1 MVKKSL
7 IWLYSFTTYLLW
19 GVIIVVTSVVLGLR
33 YYLLPHVKDY
43 RETIASHASTALGQ
57 RVTIGDINAGWS
69 GLSPH
74 FDLRNI
80 SLFDREN
87 RPALQF
93 EHIEASLSW
102 LSLVVGEPRLESLV
116 IHQPR
121 LTVRRETD
129 GTLYVA
135 GISMSGPSQP
145 TFPNWLL
152 RQQEIVVRDASVVWQ
167 DDFRHAPALAL
178 EKLNLLVQRP
188 FSRSLMDY
196 HRFGLTAVPSVGASK
211 PIDLRGSVYG
221 GDVAQT
227 GQWHGKLYAEVEGT
241 EIYAWRA
248 WLPLP
253 PAFAQGQGAMR
264 LWLDFAENTVQKT
277 TADVALSNVITRF
290 NPDKP
295 PLALQQISGRIE
307 WHKRNNDGYALAAR
321 KLALTAEHG
330 LNISNGKVDV
340 QRTSANDPVKGS
352 LKVDTLALEPLVA
365 LADYLPIGDDNRHML
380 AALAPTGA
388 LQNVSLQ
395 WQARQDKLEK
405 YAMRA
410 GFSHLGM
417 QPYANTPGFSGL
429 SGTLDADERGGKLRL
444 DSHQA
449 VLNLKNVFRQPIPA
463 DNLNAQV
470 QWTTQ
475 PHPEIKITNL
485 SITNP
490 HLSGIINA
498 SYRHDGIKGGYLD
511 LIGDIRNVDAR
522 YARLYYPIVM
532 GKSTLHWLDTSIF
545 GGRSDDVKV
554 RIKGAM
560 DDFPYIGGKTGEFS
574 VTATIRD
581 GIVDYANDWPKLE
594 GMSLKMKFYENKM
607 LLTGAQGQALGMKV
621 TNTTVRINAL
631 EVDEP
636 FLEVEGHAQG
646 TVQEGLR
653 FIEKS
658 PVSTAINHFTD
669 GMKGHGTG
677 KLALKIT
684 VPLNDVYTTRVTGS
698 YSVANGTLDSN
709 SELPTLERING
720 KLDFTESSIKADR
733 VQASVYGAPVTFSLA
748 SGANGRIDVRA
759 FGKITQAGLHQA
771 FPHPVT
777 NRLYGTADWR
787 GQITSQN
794 KRTDFA
800 IEFPDLLGLSAALP
814 YPFDKSSDTK
824 APLRI
829 ERKLTSDGDAIAIT
843 YGTHERAMS
852 ARMIRTQKN
861 GTMRMDKTDIRFG
874 GDPHPASLARGITL
888 GGTLARL
895 DADQWLSVLDNSSD
909 SKAAD
914 NGNINITKLKLGS
927 LDMFG
932 KRINDLLIDARAD
945 GGNWKSTIKSR
956 EITGDIV
963 WQPQGAGHIIARLE
977 SLTIP
982 DAAPAKLS
990 SGDDSAAHPKQYPA
1004 ITLSANQFETHG
1016 KKLGKLDIIARQ
1028 EGNHWNIDSLR
1039 LENPD
1044 FVVDMSGAW
1053 QNWRRNATTRLN
1065 INMTANDL
1073 GKSLERFGY
1082 PGAIKDSTATLKGA
1096 LSWPDS
1102 PQAFSP
1108 AALSGAFSLNVTKG
1122 QFLKIQPGVGRL
1134 LGILS
1139 LQNLPRRLLL
1149 DFRDVFSSGFA
1160 YDKITGDV
1168 KITQGVM
1175 RSDNFVMDGVSAKV
1189 EISGDTNL
1197 SKETQN
1203 LHVKVSPAVS
1213 DSLSLAAF
1221 AGGPA
1226 VGVAA
1231 FVAQKLLRDPLNKIA
1246 SYEYDVVGTW
1256 DDPKEVKSETQQAPR
1271 PAAPSPLQP

>member
-33 YYLLPHVKDY
+33 YYLLPQIKDY
-43 RETIASHASTALGQ
+43 RETIASHASSALGQ
-57 RVTIGDINAGWS
+57 RVTISDISAGWN
-69 GLSPH
+69 GLNPH

-80 SLFDREN
+80 SLFDQEN

-135 GISMSGPSQP
+135 GISMNGPSQP

-167 DDFRHAPALAL
+167 DDFRHSPALSL
-178 EKLNLLVQRP
+178 EKLNLLIERP
-188 FSRSLMDY
+188 FSHSLMDY

-211 PIDLRGSVYG
+211 PIDIRGSVYG

-227 GQWHGKLYAEVEGT
+227 AKWHGKLYAEVDGT
-241 EIYAWRA
+241 EIHAWRT
-248 WLPLP
+248 WLTLP
-253 PAFAQGQGAMR
+253 PTFSQGYGAMR
-264 LWLDFAENTVQKT
+264 LWLDFAENTVQQT
-277 TADVALSNVITRF
+277 TADIALSNVTTHF

-295 PLALQQISGRIE
+295 PLALKQISGRIE
-307 WHKRNNDGYALAAR
+307 WQKRNNDGYALVAS

-330 LNISNGKVDV
+330 LSISTGSVNV
-340 QRTSANDPVKGS
+340 QRASASDPVKGF

-365 LADYLPIGDDNRHML
+365 LADYLPIGDDNRQKL

-388 LQNVSLQ
+388 LHNVYLQ
-395 WQARQDKLEK
+395 WQTKEDKLEK
-405 YAMRA
+405 YVMRA
-410 GFSHLGM
+410 GFHDLGI
-417 QPYANTPGFSGL
+417 QPYLTTPGFSGL
-429 SGTLDADERGGKLRL
+429 SGSLDADERGGKLHL

-449 VLNLKNVFRQPIPA
+449 VLNLKNIFRQPIPA
-463 DNLNAQV
+463 DSLNAQV
-470 QWTTQ
+470 QWTHF
-475 PHPEIKITNL
+475 PYPEIKITNL
-485 SITNP
+485 SISNP

-498 SYRHDGIKGGYLD
+498 TYRHDGIKGGYLD
-511 LIGDIRNVDAR
+511 LTGDIRNADAK
-522 YARLYYPIVM
+522 YASFYYPTVL
-532 GKSTLHWLDTSIF
+532 GKETLHWLDTSIF
-545 GGRSDDVKV
+545 AGHSDDVKV
-554 RIKGAM
+554 RVKGYL
-560 DDFPYIGGKTGEFS
+560 DDYPYIGGKTGEFS

-581 GIVDYANDWPKLE
+581 GFVDYANDWPKIE
-594 GMSLKMKFYENKM
+594 GLGLKMKFYENKM
-607 LLTGAQGQALGMKV
+607 LLTEAQGRTLGMQIA
-621 TNTTVRINAL
+621 NTTVRINAL
-631 EVDEP
+631 DAEHP
-636 FLEVEGHAQG
+636 LLEIEGRAYG
-646 TVQEGLR
+646 PVQEGLR
-653 FIEKS
+653 FIDKS
-658 PVSTAINHFTD
+658 PISTAINHFTD
-669 GMKGHGTG
+669 GMKGTGTG
-677 KLALKIT
+677 KLALKLSMPVDNVNATHIS
-684 VPLNDVYTTRVTGS
+684 GS
-698 YSVANGTLDSN
+698 YTVINGALQGDG
-709 SELPTLERING
+709 EWPTLERING

-733 VQASVYGAPVTFSLA
+733 VQATVYGGPMSFNLA
-748 SGANGRIDVRA
+748 SSSNGRVDIRA
-759 FGKITQAGLHQA
+759 FGKLTHIGLHQA
-771 FPHPVT
+771 LSHPLT
-777 NRLYGTADWR
+777 SRLYGSADWR

-800 IEFPDLLGLSAALP
+800 IEFPDLLGLSIALP

-829 ERKLTSDGDAIAIT
+829 ERKLTTDGDAIAVD
-843 YGTHERAMS
+843 YGTNERAVS
-852 ARMIRTQKN
+852 ARMMRTQKS
-861 GTMRMDKTDIRFG
+861 GALHMDKTDIRFG
-874 GDPHPASLARGITL
+874 GDTHPSSPARGITL
-888 GGTLARL
+888 GGTLAQL
-895 DADQWLSVLDNSSD
+895 DADQWLSVLDKGAD

-914 NGNINITKLKLGS
+914 NNSINISKLKLGS
-927 LDMFG
+927 LDLFG
-932 KRINDLLIDARAD
+932 KRINDLLIDAKAD
-945 GGNWKSTIKSR
+945 GDNWKSTIKSR
-956 EITGDIV
+956 EITGDII
-963 WQPQGAGHIIARLE
+963 WQPQGAGHITARLE
-977 SLTIP
+977 SLIIP

-990 SGDDSAAHPKQYPA
+990 ASDDNSPQPKQYPA
-1004 ITLSANQFETHG
+1004 ISLSANQFETRG
-1016 KKLGKLDIIARQ
+1016 KKLGKLDINARQ

-1065 INMTANDL
+1065 VNMTVNDL

-1082 PGAIKDSTATLKGA
+1082 PGAIKDSTATLKGT
-1096 LSWPDS
+1096 LSWPGS
-1102 PQAFSP
+1102 PQAFAP

-1160 YDKITGDV
+1160 YDKISGDV
-1168 KITQGVM
+1168 KIMQGVM
-1175 RSDNFVMDGVSAKV
+1175 HSDNFVMDGVTAKV
-1189 EISGDTNL
+1189 EITGDTNL

-1246 SYEYDVVGTW
+1246 SYEYDIVGTW
-1256 DDPKEVKSETQQAPR
+1256 DDPKEVKSETQQAPQ
-1271 PAAPSPLQP
+1271 PAAPSPLHP